1 MSLNTDKRK
10 TGILGGTFNPPH
22 FAHIGMAEA
31 AIREGGMDR
40 VIIIPNGDPPHKRL
54 SVGAEDR
61 LNMARLAAL
70 EVQKRL
76 GLKKSDSVE
85 VSDIEISRSGFSF
98 LASTLEELKKKYP
111 EDRLFFIVGGDALM
125 SMASWYKAEKIFGLA
140 DILAF
145 KRQGGLGLS
154 PEPALSYLEKKGA
167 RVRLLNERL
176 PVISSTVIREKL
188 SLGED
193 VSGLMPESIETYIR
207 ERGLYICGSQINGKN
222 TG

>member
-85 VSDIEISRSGFSF
+85 ASDIEISRSGFSF
-98 LASTLEELKKKYP
+98 LASTLEELKKRYP

-125 SMASWYKAEKIFGLA
+125 SMASWYKAEKIFELA

-167 RVRLLNERL
+167 RVMLLNERL
-176 PVISSTVIREKL
+176 PVISSTAIREKL
-188 SLGED
+188 SRGED
-193 VSGLMPESIETYIR
+193 VSGLIPESIETYIR

>member
-85 VSDIEISRSGFSF
+85 ASDIEISRSGFSF
-98 LASTLEELKKKYP
+98 LASTLEELKKRYP

-125 SMASWYKAEKIFGLA
+125 SMASWYKAEKIFELA

-167 RVRLLNERL
+167 RVMLLNERL

-188 SLGED
+188 SRGED
-193 VSGLMPESIETYIR
+193 VSGLIPESIETYIR

>member
-40 VIIIPNGDPPHKRL
+40 VIIIPNGNPPHKRL
-54 SVGAEDR
+54 SVGTEDR
-61 LNMARLAAL
+61 LNMAGLAAL
-70 EVQKRL
+70 EVKKRL
-76 GLKKSDSVE
+76 GLKKSGDVE

-98 LASTLEELKKKYP
+98 LVNTLEELKRRHP
-111 EDRLFFIVGGDALM
+111 EDRLHFIVGGDALM
-125 SMASWYKAEKIFGLA
+125 SMASWYGADRIFEIA

-145 KRQGGLGLS
+145 RRQGSLGLS
-154 PEPALSYLEKKGA
+154 PEPALNYLEKKGA

-176 PVISSTVIREKL
+176 PVISSTEIRDKL
-188 SLGED
+188 SRGEA
-193 VSGLMPESIETYIR
+193 VSGLMPESIEAYIR
-207 ERGLYICGSQINGKN
+207 ERGLYICGSQINGRN
-222 TG
+222 TV